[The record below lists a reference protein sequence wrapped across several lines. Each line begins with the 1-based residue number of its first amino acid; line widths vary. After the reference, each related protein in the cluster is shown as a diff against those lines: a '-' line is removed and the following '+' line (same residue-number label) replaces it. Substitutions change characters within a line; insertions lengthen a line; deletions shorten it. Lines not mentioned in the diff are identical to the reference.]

1 MRNVSIGVICA
12 VLLSVGLSGLISIAA
27 DYTPAS
33 SESAV
38 TLSGVVVLSNAAVS
52 MTALPTATTGL
63 ATGRLWDSSGT
74 VKVVQ

>member
-1 MRNVSIGVICA
+1 MRNVSMGIICA

-27 DYTPAS
+27 DYTPSS

-38 TLSGVVVLSNAAVS
+38 VFSNASVS

-63 ATGRLWDSSGT
+63 ATGRLWNNSN
-74 VKVVQ
+74 VVTIAL